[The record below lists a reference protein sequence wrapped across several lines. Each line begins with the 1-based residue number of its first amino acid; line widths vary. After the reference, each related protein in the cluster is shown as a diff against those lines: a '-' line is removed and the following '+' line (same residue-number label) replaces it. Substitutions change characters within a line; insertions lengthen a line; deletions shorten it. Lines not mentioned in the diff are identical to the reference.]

1 MVDDVG
7 TASEVKVSDSA
18 IFVVRQGEGD
28 SASYAICHRVATESG
43 GHRLPGT
50 SKTLAELVD
59 EQKLSAALVPPGGLG
74 PVKSF
79 SFEPQSGR
87 DVNITN

>member
-1 MVDDVG
+1 MVDNVETG
-7 TASEVKVSDSA
+7 SEVKVVESA
-18 IFVVRQGEGD
+18 IFVVRQGEGE

-43 GHRLPGT
+43 GHRLAGT

-59 EQKLSAALVPPGGLG
+59 EQNLSAALVPPGDSG